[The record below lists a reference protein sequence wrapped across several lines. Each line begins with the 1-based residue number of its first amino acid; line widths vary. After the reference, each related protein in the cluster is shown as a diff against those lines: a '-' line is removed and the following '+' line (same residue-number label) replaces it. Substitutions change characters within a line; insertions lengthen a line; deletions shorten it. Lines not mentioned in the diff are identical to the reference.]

1 MSQPTF
7 VAKRFLV
14 GAAGEMVNTDHIV
27 RIFIS
32 GDKLFAAMTTG
43 SDIEL
48 QTQEPITSPAQT
60 PERLFRMVSI

>member
-14 GAAGEMVNTDHIV
+14 GAAGDMINADHIV
-27 RIFIS
+27 RIFIN
-32 GDKLFAAMTTG
+32 GDKLFAAMTVG
-43 SDIEL
+43 ADLEL
-48 QTQEPITSPAQT
+48 VTQEPITSPAQT

>member
-14 GAAGEMVNTDHIV
+14 GATGDMVNADHIV
-27 RIFIS
+27 RIFIL
-32 GDKLFAAMTTG
+32 GDKLFAGMTIG